1 MLSHL
6 KASDKDEVTKIIKS
20 FPNFWASNKFSIG
33 HFNGFKARIPTKEG
47 ASAVQ
52 KERRQANSLVE
63 GVQETI
69 YSLQKEGVFE
79 LSSGLHETFCCN
91 INITPKIESET
102 ELRTQSKAD
111 KHIAKM
117 QGESRLNKPS
127 GYRATFDFK
136 SLNEIITSVGKLSLP
151 TISEVEMSV
160 KTV

>member
-1 MLSHL
+1 M
-6 KASDKDEVTKIIKS
+6 
-20 FPNFWASNKFSIG
+20 
-33 HFNGFKARIPTKEG
+33 
-47 ASAVQ
+47 
-52 KERRQANSLVE
+52 
-63 GVQETI
+63 
-69 YSLQKEGVFE
+69 FE
-79 LSSGLHETFCCN
+79 LSSGLHDTFCCN

-136 SLNEIITSVGKLSLP
+136 SLNEIITDVGKLSLP

-160 KTV
+160 RNCLVSTMDLKNQFFSIKIEEEDRPKTNFYWQKEVWQHIRQ